1 MDKDIATLESENKRL
16 INTLRKARNQLGEL
30 QKTLDSL
37 SDLLEE
43 RNEGHVTEDDV
54 KNLLKKY
61 SGL

>member
-1 MDKDIATLESENKRL
+1 MEKDIATLESENKRL

-30 QKTLDSL
+30 QETLDSL